1 MISRIH
7 SKLGTAGLVVAIV
20 ALVAAL
26 GGGAYAA
33 QQGLNGKQ
41 KKEVKKIAKKFAGKN
56 GAPGATGPQ
65 GPKGDTGAAGKDGT
79 NGTNG
84 TNGAPGQ
91 SVTGTPINTGG
102 ACGSQT
108 GVKYTLGATST
119 DVCNGAT
126 GFTETLPS
134 GKTETGVW
142 SLGPKSE
149 TEVLPLSFSIP
160 LDEAPEALHFVNEEG
175 EEETGESGVG
185 VTPVNCLGSA
195 EEPKALPG
203 QVCVYEAGNFGEAVG
218 FNGNEEL
225 TQLFT
230 SGATLF
236 YQIAE
241 NQVAFGTFAVTAK

>member
-41 KKEVKKIAKKFAGKN
+41 KKEVKKIAKKFAGKP
-56 GAPGATGPQ
+56 GAPGLQ
-65 GPKGDTGAAGKDGT
+65 GPKGDTGAPGPAGKD
-79 NGTNG
+79 GTNG

-91 SVTGTPINTGG
+91 SVTGTAITAGG

-108 GVKYTLGATST
+108 GVKYTLDATST
-119 DVCNGAT
+119 NVCNGQT
-126 GFTETLPS
+126 GFTDTLPP

-142 SLGPKSE
+142 AAGPNDS
-149 TEVLPLSFSIP
+149 TPVIPLSFNIP
-160 LDEAPEALHFVNEEG
+160 LAVAPVGIHFVSGSG
-175 EEETGESGVG
+175 EEETEDDDP

-195 EEPKALPG
+195 EEPEANPG
-203 QVCVYEAGNFGEAVG
+203 HVCIYETVNFGATGWFYPETPGLTEAYR
-218 FNGNEEL
+218 
-225 TQLFT
+225 T
-230 SGATLF
+230 GATF
-236 YQIAE
+236 MYQIAAG
-241 NQVAFGTFAVTAK
+241 QVATGSYAVTAATS